1 MQYDSVSLSFSIRRG
16 ECHLA
21 VHPDRNPPA
30 VGGVYPEEL
39 PARLTVL
46 REVLR
51 GDVERTG

>member
-1 MQYDSVSLSFSIRRG
+1 MQYDSVSLSFSLGRG

-21 VHPDRNPPA
+21 AHPDRNPPA

-46 REVLR
+46 REALR
-51 GDVERTG
+51 GDVNRPN

>member
-21 VHPDRNPPA
+21 EHPDRNPPA

-39 PARLTVL
+39 PARLTFL

-51 GDVERTG
+51 GDVERPG

>member
-1 MQYDSVSLSFSIRRG
+1 MHYDSVSLSFSIRRG

-21 VHPDRNPPA
+21 ALPDRNPPA

-39 PARLTVL
+39 PARLKVL

-51 GDVERTG
+51 GDFERTG